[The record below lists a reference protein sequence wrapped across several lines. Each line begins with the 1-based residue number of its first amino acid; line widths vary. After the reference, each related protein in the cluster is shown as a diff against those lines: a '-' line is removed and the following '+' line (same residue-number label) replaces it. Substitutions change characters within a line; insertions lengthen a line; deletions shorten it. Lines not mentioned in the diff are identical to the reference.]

1 MAGHTDGLAIMLAW
15 TANPSPV
22 MCPAWSMQPLP
33 VWTATLPSADDRDLA
48 QERCRV
54 GRGRLVQRLGRRC
67 PGRQRVQAAGA
78 VGGVGERLGGDRPHP
93 RTGAGDGRAD
103 AKEAGLDGDAEGAV
117 GGVAG
122 HDRVA
127 HWAVLSGYTTRV
139 RSGSTISWSAVAPVG
154 RCTASPPRPGPRP
167 GRAAPMSEHGP
178 PERHHLGADQRVDRD
193 LDGLEHGRVGGEA
206 QLAGHRRD
214 PPGQL
219 EVAPA
224 QAVVVVGDRDQPHG
238 HARMPDVEVG
248 MVGVEAVQLSD
259 RLREPGPGRE

>member
-1 MAGHTDGLAIMLAW
+1 
-15 TANPSPV
+15 
-22 MCPAWSMQPLP
+22 
-33 VWTATLPSADDRDLA
+33 
-48 QERCRV
+48 
-54 GRGRLVQRLGRRC
+54 
-67 PGRQRVQAAGA
+67 
-78 VGGVGERLGGDRPHP
+78 
-93 RTGAGDGRAD
+93 
-103 AKEAGLDGDAEGAV
+103 
-117 GGVAG
+117 
-122 HDRVA
+122 
-127 HWAVLSGYTTRV
+127 
-139 RSGSTISWSAVAPVG
+139 
-154 RCTASPPRPGPRP
+154 
-167 GRAAPMSEHGP
+167 MSEHGP

-259 RLREPGPGRE
+259 RLREPGPGRERPGAEVGACALAQHPPVVDPSASWNCFGEIPSVLSMARG